1 MRTRFEAALL
11 AMRLT
16 AALLVTGMG
25 IGTGIPVLAA
35 ETESSQDLVTAFWHA
50 ANAEQ
55 RAASRARLLESSD
68 DVQEL
73 YRWLKVGPYYAEDEP
88 TGLQQL
94 SRSGI
99 NRVEFPYAVFIPDS
113 YDAATP
119 NALEVILHG
128 GANRT
133 APPPGPN
140 YYRQTIEGAGD
151 RSRILVV
158 PGAWKDALWWHENQA
173 ENIPAILDAVKRRYN
188 VDENRVSLAGI
199 SDGGAG
205 TYFFAFKQPTEWAA
219 FLPYIGHPGVLRNA
233 SRGGV
238 YDLHFENLKNKPL
251 YIVNGDADELY
262 SIASLAVFTETL
274 GEAGVQH
281 TWRII
286 ENGGH
291 DTAWYKDEAAAL
303 EKFRQDNPRD
313 PLPDQ
318 IQWVADRSDKF
329 NRNHWVVINRLRR
342 PSQPGV
348 LRAAREG
355 NVFDVSVQ
363 GVSRFTLLLSPEEVD
378 FSAPVTVR
386 INGVIYSEGMIAQSR
401 ETLLKWARTDL
412 DRTMLFTA
420 ELPVVVPVPLT
431 R

>member
-1 MRTRFEAALL
+1 
-11 AMRLT
+11 
-16 AALLVTGMG
+16 
-25 IGTGIPVLAA
+25 
-35 ETESSQDLVTAFWHA
+35 
-50 ANAEQ
+50 
-55 RAASRARLLESSD
+55 
-68 DVQEL
+68 
-73 YRWLKVGPYYAEDEP
+73 
-88 TGLQQL
+88 
-94 SRSGI
+94 
-99 NRVEFPYAVFIPDS
+99 VFIPDS

-274 GEAGVQH
+274 REAGVQH

-291 DTAWYKDEAAAL
+291 DTAWYKDEAAVL

-329 NRNHWVVINRLRR
+329 NRNHWIVINRLRR
-342 PSQPGV
+342 PSQPGF
-348 LRAAREG
+348 LQAAREG

-420 ELPVVVPVPLT
+420 ELPVVVPEPLT